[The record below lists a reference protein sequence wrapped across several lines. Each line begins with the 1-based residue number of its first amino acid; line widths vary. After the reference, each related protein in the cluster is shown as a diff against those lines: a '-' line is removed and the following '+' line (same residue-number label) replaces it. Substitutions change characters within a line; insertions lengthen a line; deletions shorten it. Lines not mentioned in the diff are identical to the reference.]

1 MRTGLLA
8 KKLGM
13 TRVFDQTR
21 KHNSVTVLEI
31 PDAKV
36 LKLRSLEK
44 DGYNALVIGFEKK
57 PSSKLK
63 NPEKKFFSKLKT
75 EPVKKIKEFRV
86 SQENLVESGSEID
99 VSHFVVGQFVDVK
112 ATSIGKGFAGGM
124 KRHNFSGLRAS
135 HGVSVSHRSHG
146 STGNSQDPG
155 KVWKG
160 KKMAG
165 QLGNKT
171 VSIQNLEVV
180 SIDEERSLLLVKG
193 GVPGSI
199 GGWVAITDAKKKIL
213 PPHAPTPIGNKNAKN
228 KDKNIEIEQ
237 TKSNETKSN
246 DNENIEANKNEKALD
261 KENIKEENISNQPN
275 EKDNSKV
282 AKDVK

>member
-1 MRTGLLA
+1 MRTGLMA

-13 TRVFDQTR
+13 TRVFDQNR

-31 PDAKV
+31 PSAKV
-36 LKLRSLEK
+36 LKLRK
-44 DGYNALVIGFEKK
+44 TDTDGYNALVVGFGESK
-57 PSSKLK
+57 PAKLNK
-63 NPEKKFFSKLKT
+63 PEKSFFAKLKT

-86 SQENLVESGSEID
+86 SEDSLVESGTMID

-135 HGVSVSHRSHG
+135 HGVSISHRSHG

-171 VSIQNLEVV
+171 VSMQNLEVV
-180 SIDEERSLLLVKG
+180 SIDEERGLLLVKG

-199 GGWVAITDAKKKIL
+199 GAWVSITDAKKKVL
-213 PPHAPTPIGNKNAKN
+213 PPHAPYPIGSRSLKKEEIVAEEKIDNKESEENSPEVKAEKKVDEIISNDKN
-228 KDKNIEIEQ
+228 KVDTDGK
-237 TKSNETKSN
+237 
-246 DNENIEANKNEKALD
+246 
-261 KENIKEENISNQPN
+261 
-275 EKDNSKV
+275 
-282 AKDVK
+282 

>member
-13 TRVFDQTR
+13 TRVFDQNRT
-21 KHNSVTVLEI
+21 HNSVTVLEI

-36 LKLRSLEK
+36 LKLRKTSK
-44 DGYNALVIGFEKK
+44 DGYNALVIGFEKTK
-57 PSSKLK
+57 PKRLNKSEKSFFAKLK
-63 NPEKKFFSKLKT
+63 I
-75 EPVKKIKEFRV
+75 EPAKKIKEFRV
-86 SQENLVESGSEID
+86 SEDSLVDSGTEID

-135 HGVSVSHRSHG
+135 HGVSISHRSHG

-180 SIDEERSLLLVKG
+180 SIDEERGLLLVKG

-199 GGWVAITDAKKKIL
+199 GGWVAVTDAKKKIL
-213 PPHAPTPIGNKNAKN
+213 PPHAPYPIGSKNMK
-228 KDKNIEIEQ
+228 
-237 TKSNETKSN
+237 
-246 DNENIEANKNEKALD
+246 KNEIVMD
-261 KENIKEENISNQPN
+261 KENIKPN
-275 EKDNSKV
+275 ADNSTDQKV
-282 AKDVK
+282 EVTSEQKGKNAEDVLVENNDKKIEKKDDGN